1 MSINGALPRAVP
13 SLLHYFG
20 DMEDPRL
27 GRRRQHARPDI
38 LLIMFCGVIC
48 GAKICRD
55 LLISQSRRRII

>member
-1 MSINGALPRAVP
+1 
-13 SLLHYFG
+13 
-20 DMEDPRL
+20 MEDPRL

-55 LLISQSRRRII
+55 LLISQSR